1 MNVYPSTSTS
11 QGPLKE
17 KEGLSEDFSDLPIV
31 THTQAQT
38 HTHACVGMLNTHTLR
53 AHMLFLT
60 LIADLPSVPL

>member
-1 MNVYPSTSTS
+1 MNVYPSTFTS

-17 KEGLSEDFSDLPIV
+17 KEGLSEDFTDLPIV
-31 THTQAQT
+31 THTQEQ
-38 HTHACVGMLNTHTLR
+38 THACVAMLNTHTLR